1 MNLAAAADEDSDDD
15 DHFFDSVER
24 APSSSPS
31 SSSSDSP
38 PHQQHRRGT
47 DSRCP
52 APKLPAA
59 SSAEKYSHWMTESFS
74 CSVEQRRDRLLRA
87 LGLEGEGIM
96 ERRKRSARSDLCRSV
111 SADQLSERPPVR
123 DENCGSGGGFGMVR
137 SKSDDQN
144 CNLLFPLSSIDP
156 NLNAVNSCNDCD
168 SDVVGEGDEDRNRK
182 SESVFVDG
190 ALCNEGVFSSSKLGS
205 SSVHG
210 IQSVG
215 GGNGVVGT
223 TDLMCTIKNLD
234 NGEEFVVNEI
244 REDGKW
250 EKVKEVGTGR
260 QLTIEEFDMC
270 VGHSPIVL
278 ELMRRQNVEER
289 GKGVVEL
296 DVNGN
301 GENGSKLKKKV
312 TWLKSVKTS
321 VAGSGRGS
329 KERRSCDEK
338 DTSSEKGGGRRSSS
352 ATDDS
357 QDASFHGP
365 EKVRVRH

>member
-1 MNLAAAADEDSDDD
+1 MNLATAADEDSDDD

-24 APSSSPS
+24 APSSSHS

-59 SSAEKYSHWMTESFS
+59 SSAKKYSHWMTESFS

-96 ERRKRSARSDLCRSV
+96 ERRKRLARSDLCRSV

-123 DENCGSGGGFGMVR
+123 DENCGSGGAFGMVR

-190 ALCNEGVFSSSKLGS
+190 VLCNEAVFSSSKLRS
-205 SSVHG
+205 SSVNG

-270 VGHSPIVL
+270 VGH
-278 ELMRRQNVEER
+278 
-289 GKGVVEL
+289 
-296 DVNGN
+296 
-301 GENGSKLKKKV
+301 
-312 TWLKSVKTS
+312 
-321 VAGSGRGS
+321 
-329 KERRSCDEK
+329 
-338 DTSSEKGGGRRSSS
+338 
-352 ATDDS
+352 
-357 QDASFHGP
+357 
-365 EKVRVRH
+365 